1 MKFKRI
7 LCLFLALCLSFGA
20 LALPASADVS
30 VQRSYR
36 AEESLAVVLKALGLF
51 NGVSDIDF
59 ALDLAPDRT
68 QALVMML
75 RLMGLEGAAQSEFGI
90 HPFQDLD
97 AYRWAEP
104 YIGYAYRHGL
114 TKGVT
119 ETAFGGSSLADA
131 RTYLT
136 FVLRALGYS
145 EGRDGDFTWDDP
157 TPLARSLGLLPE
169 SVRLDDF
176 RRGDVVAVSYA
187 ALSARCKGRSTTLAQ
202 DLAARGI
209 LSQEA
214 LDAYFDPS
222 AAANGALSSPYAEN
236 AAAYLR
242 AARLPLGIDIGG
254 LPVTYYGSVI
264 LIGDACYENYG
275 FYADGPKRCAEQIRN
290 GAEAV
295 AGSARVFAIG
305 APNRLGAMLSDADFA
320 RIAASEKTEAEAIEY
335 LYEQAGPQV
344 IGVNAVEN
352 LRLHNNEYLYFRS
365 DHHWTALGAYRAYE
379 AWADAAGFDPVPLSS
394 FDVQTRTGFLG
405 WFYGLCG
412 NPYAMRMNPD
422 SVTAYIPRSNLSVEY
437 TDVTGTR
444 ADNKIVY
451 DYDNYAA
458 FLLGDHQLVTITNN
472 DIQDD
477 SACVLVKDSYGNP
490 FAVYLTQHYHTVY
503 VIDYRHY
510 QNMPGFLT
518 FSRFA
523 AEKGVQDFIVLLPMT
538 MQSGGTAGM
547 LSRYCC

>member
-1 MKFKRI
+1 MNFKKL
-7 LCLFLALCLSFGA
+7 LCLALAFCLLLGA
-20 LALPASADVS
+20 LALPAAADS
-30 VQRSYR
+30 GRSYR
-36 AEESLAVVLKALGLF
+36 AEEPLAVVLKALGLF
-51 NGVSDIDF
+51 NGVSDIDL
-59 ALDLAPDRT
+59 ALDRTPDRT

-75 RLMGLEGAAQSEFGI
+75 RLMGLESAARSEFGVQ
-90 HPFQDLD
+90 PFTDLD

-114 TKGVT
+114 TRGVT
-119 ETAFGGSSLADA
+119 DTQFGGANAADA
-131 RTYLT
+131 NTYLT
-136 FVLRALGYS
+136 FILRALGYR
-145 EGRDGDFTWDDP
+145 EGEDGDFRWSDP
-157 TPLARSLGLLPE
+157 VPLARSLGLLPDR
-169 SVRLDDF
+169 VRLDDF
-176 RRGDVVAVSYA
+176 RRADVVTVSYT
-187 ALSARCKGRSTTLAQ
+187 ALAARCKGRSTTLAQ
-202 DLAARGI
+202 DLASRGV
-209 LSQEA
+209 LTQEA
-214 LDAYFDPS
+214 LDTYYDP
-222 AAANGALSSPYAEN
+222 AAAASGRLSSPYAEN
-236 AAAYLR
+236 VTSYLR
-242 AARLPLGIDIGG
+242 ETRLPLGIDISGQ
-254 LPVTYYGSVI
+254 PVAYYGSVI

-275 FYADGPKRCAEQIRN
+275 FYADGPNRCAEQIRN
-290 GAEAV
+290 GAAAV

-320 RIAASEKTEAEAIEY
+320 RLTASEKTEAQAVEY
-335 LYEQAGPQV
+335 LYEQAGEQV
-344 IGVNAVEN
+344 IGVNSVEA

-365 DHHWTALGAYRAYE
+365 DHHWTALGAYYAYT
-379 AWADAAGFDPVPLSS
+379 AWAEAAGFEPVPLDA
-394 FDVQTRTGFLG
+394 FDVQTRDGLLG

-437 TDVTGTR
+437 VDASGTR
-444 ADNKIVY
+444 TDDKIVY
-451 DYDNYAA
+451 DYNNYAA

-510 QNMPGFLT
+510 QNMYGFLS

-547 LSRYCC
+547 LSRYCW